1 MTKFSSFL
9 LVFLFL
15 PRLVGACMVPN
26 QGEEYDALIKLEKL
40 ESKNSYQLSVPRV
53 IESSSGWPTVTLIYF
68 SHELGKDCKEETL
81 SDGTQLL
88 CLPKEQIREELSIN
102 NTWEKTIDW
111 ISNKNLYEGEIQ
123 IMERENFSVA
133 VSVMWE
139 TEVCLTFGRKV
150 IIK

>member
-15 PRLVGACMVPN
+15 PRLVCACMIPN
-26 QGEEYDALIKLEKL
+26 QGEEFDALIKLEKL
-40 ESKNSYQLSVPRV
+40 ESKNRYQLSVPRI
-53 IESSSGWPTVTLIYF
+53 IENSSGWPTVTLIYS
-68 SHELGKDCKEETL
+68 SHELDKDCKEETL

-88 CLPKEQIREELSIN
+88 CLPQEQTREELNLKSV
-102 NTWEKTIDW
+102 WEKTIDW
-111 ISNKNLYEGEIQ
+111 VSNKNLYEGEIQ
-123 IMERENFSVA
+123 IMERENFSVE

-139 TEVCLTFGRKV
+139 TEVCLTFGHKV

>member
-9 LVFLFL
+9 LVLLFL
-15 PRLVGACMVPN
+15 PRLVCACMFPN

-40 ESKNSYQLSVPRV
+40 ESKNRYQLSVPRI
-53 IESSSGWPTVTLIYF
+53 IESSSGWPIVTLIYS
-68 SHELGKDCKEETL
+68 SHELDKDCKEETL

-88 CLPKEQIREELSIN
+88 CLPQKQIREELTLNS
-102 NTWEKTIDW
+102 TWEKTIDW
-111 ISNKNLYEGEIQ
+111 LSNKNLYEGEIQ
-123 IMERENFSVA
+123 IMERESFSVE